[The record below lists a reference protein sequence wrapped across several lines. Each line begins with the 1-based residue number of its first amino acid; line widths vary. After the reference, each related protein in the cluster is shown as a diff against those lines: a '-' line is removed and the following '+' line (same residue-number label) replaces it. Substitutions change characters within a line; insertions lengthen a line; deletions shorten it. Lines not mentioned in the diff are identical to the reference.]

1 MTDESKA
8 VRRPRPRAALAIIAL
23 VLIAFVL
30 LIAYLLVDNSPGAST
45 ATLSEDS
52 YAAEL
57 ALALDGADADIGAGL
72 INEYECYTCHVLGDG
87 SQSPLFDG
95 IGNFAGERRPPL
107 SAEQYLYE
115 AIVLPGVFIVEDY
128 SDSMPNNYDERL
140 SEQEVGHMIAYLLT
154 LTEEPPTY

>member
-1 MTDESKA
+1 MSDSSKTL
-8 VRRPRPRAALAIIAL
+8 RRPRPKAALAVVAL

-30 LIAYLLVDNSPGAST
+30 LIAYVLVENSSGGPSE
-45 ATLSEDS
+45 TLSEDS

-57 ALALDGADADIGAGL
+57 ALAMEGADADIGAGL

-95 IGNFAGERRPPL
+95 IGKFASERRPPL
-107 SAEQYLYE
+107 SATQYLYE
-115 AIVLPGVFIVEDY
+115 ATVYPGAFIVEGY

-140 SEQEVGHMIAYLLT
+140 SEQEVGHIIAYLLT
-154 LTEEPPTY
+154 LTEEPPDF

>member
-1 MTDESKA
+1 MTGESKTA
-8 VRRPRPRAALAIIAL
+8 RRPRPKAALAVVAV
-23 VLIAFVL
+23 VLIAFIL
-30 LIAYLLVDNSPGAST
+30 LIAYVLIENSSGAST

-52 YAAEL
+52 YADEVAAAME
-57 ALALDGADADIGAGL
+57 GADADIGAGL

-95 IGNFAGERRPPL
+95 IGKYAAERRPPL

-115 AIVLPGVFIVEDY
+115 ATIFPGVHIVEGY

-140 SEQEVGHMIAYLLT
+140 SEQEVGHIIAYLLT
-154 LTEEPPTY
+154 LTDEPPDY

>member
-1 MTDESKA
+1 MTDESQP
-8 VRRPRPRAALAIIAL
+8 VRRPRPKVALAIVAL
-23 VLIAFVL
+23 VLIAFLL
-30 LIAYLLVDNSPGAST
+30 LIVYVLVDNAAGAST

-115 AIVLPGVFIVEDY
+115 AIVFPGVFIVEDY

-140 SEQEVGHMIAYLLT
+140 SQQEVGHMIAYLLT

>member
-1 MTDESKA
+1 MTDEFQA
-8 VRRPRPRAALAIIAL
+8 ARRPRPKSALAIVAV

-30 LIAYLLVDNSPGAST
+30 LIAYMLVENSSGASSGS
-45 ATLSEDS
+45 LSEDS
-52 YAAEL
+52 YAAEVAA
-57 ALALDGADADIGAGL
+57 ALEGADADTGAGL

-95 IGNFAGERRPPL
+95 IGKYAAERRPPL
-107 SAEQYLYE
+107 SAAQYLYE
-115 AIVLPGVFIVEDY
+115 ATIFPGAFIVEGY

-140 SEQEVGHMIAYLLT
+140 SEQEVGHIIAYLLT

>member
-1 MTDESKA
+1 MSDASEA
-8 VRRPRPRAALAIIAL
+8 LRRPRPKVALAIVVI

-30 LIAYLLVDNSPGAST
+30 LVAYILVDNSPGAST

-57 ALALDGADADIGAGL
+57 AAAMEGADADLGAGL

-95 IGNFAGERRPPL
+95 IGIFAAERRPPL

-115 AIVLPGVFIVEDY
+115 ATVFPGVFIVEGY

-140 SEQEVGHMIAYLLT
+140 SQQEVGHIIAYLLT
-154 LTEEPPTY
+154 LTEEPPDY

>member
-1 MTDESKA
+1 MAEESKA
-8 VRRPRPRAALAIIAL
+8 VRRPRPKVALAVVAL

-30 LIAYLLVDNSPGAST
+30 LIAYILVDSSSSAAS

-57 ALALDGADADIGAGL
+57 AVAMNGADADIGAGL
-72 INEYECYTCHVLGDG
+72 INEYECFTCHVLGDG
-87 SQSPLFDG
+87 SLSPLFDG
-95 IGNFAGERRPPL
+95 IGVFAAERRPPL

-115 AIVLPGVFIVEDY
+115 AIVFPGVFIVEGY

-140 SEQEVGHMIAYLLT
+140 SEQEVGHMIAYMLT
-154 LTEEPPTY
+154 LTEDPPSF

>member
-1 MTDESKA
+1 MTDESKP
-8 VRRPRPRAALAIIAL
+8 VRRPRPKVALAIIAL
-23 VLIAFVL
+23 VLIAFLL
-30 LIAYLLVDNSPGAST
+30 LIAYMLVDNAAGAST

-115 AIVLPGVFIVEDY
+115 AIVFPGVFIVEDY

-140 SEQEVGHMIAYLLT
+140 SQQEVGHMIAYLLT

>member
-1 MTDESKA
+1 MTDASKA
-8 VRRPRPRAALAIIAL
+8 VRRPRPKAALAIVAL
-23 VLIAFVL
+23 VLLAFLL
-30 LIAYLLVDNSPGAST
+30 LIAYMLVDNSAGAST

-95 IGNFAGERRPPL
+95 IGIFAGERRPPL

-140 SEQEVGHMIAYLLT
+140 SQQEVGHMIAYLLT

>member
-1 MTDESKA
+1 MSDASKA
-8 VRRPRPRAALAIIAL
+8 LRRPRPKAALAIVAI

-30 LIAYLLVDNSPGAST
+30 LVAYILVDNSRGAAT
-45 ATLSEDS
+45 ATLSEAS
-52 YAAEL
+52 YAAEV
-57 ALALDGADADIGAGL
+57 AVAMEGADADIGAGL

-95 IGNFAGERRPPL
+95 IGKYAAERRPPL

-115 AIVLPGVFIVEDY
+115 ATILPGVFIVEGY

-140 SEQEVGHMIAYLLT
+140 SEQEVGHIIAYLLT
-154 LTEEPPTY
+154 LTEEPANY

>member
-1 MTDESKA
+1 MTDVSKA
-8 VRRPRPRAALAIIAL
+8 VRRPRPKAALAIVAL

-57 ALALDGADADIGAGL
+57 VLALDGADADIGAGL

-95 IGNFAGERRPPL
+95 IGIFAAERRPPL